1 MKSFREFIYNS
12 QPEYS
17 YRVKMTLE
25 PVPQIMDRMEKHLVK
40 YDVQEVSKPVKLM
53 LQSHNVDFPGS
64 RGVEIWYVDIV
75 TKLPVSPRVLAM
87 ELGEAVGISENQ
99 IKIRGA
105 NEPIEQDQRADL
117 ADGTEKEYVA
127 KMGTDY
133 TAEESPKIEPLF
145 GDEYNSR
152 FMQELAKAQKERAVK
167 FSFAAKVPDAK
178 HDPLKDVKSG
188 SPISGSEQEK
198 YGMPET
204 FASPRKTNK

>member
-1 MKSFREFIYNS
+1 MTSFREFIYNN

-17 YRVKMTLE
+17 YRVKMTVE
-25 PVPQIMDRMEKHLVK
+25 PVSEIMDRMEKHLVK
-40 YDVQEVSKPVKLM
+40 YDVQQVSKPVKLM
-53 LQSHNVDFPGS
+53 LQSHNIDFPDS

-75 TKLPVSPRVLAM
+75 TKLPASPRVLAM
-87 ELGEAVGISENQ
+87 ELGEAAGISENQ

-105 NEPIEQDQRADL
+105 EEPVELDQRANL
-117 ADGTEKEYVA
+117 ADGSKEEYVV

-133 TAEESPKIEPLF
+133 TAEEAPKSEPLF

-152 FMQELAKAQKERAVK
+152 FMKELAKAQKERAFK
-167 FSFAAKVPDAK
+167 FGFDGKVPDAK
-178 HDPLKDVKSG
+178 YEPLKDYGPG

-204 FASPRKTNK
+204 FASPRKNNK